1 MQITKTIYVQAIKYS
16 FEKSFK
22 IQANGYKEITGDAV
36 VAIDICEKVVTIDIP
51 DFDVDNIAELHV
63 EQLQK
68 RLVIAK
74 ADTYILLTDMQ
85 QEIDDLLAIENK

>member
-1 MQITKTIYVQAIKYS
+1 MQITKTIYVQAVKYS
-16 FEKSFK
+16 FEKAFK
-22 IQANGYKEITGDAV
+22 IQANGYKEVTGDHG

-51 DFDVDNIAELHV
+51 DFDVDNITELHV

-74 ADTYILLTDMQ
+74 ADTHILLTRMQ